1 MTYLEQKRLEAQE
14 NYEAE
19 VAYFKSQEPM
29 FKKYIEEERE
39 KQAKE
44 MSGSLFGMLS
54 GQSGPLAM
62 ITKLEADKEKALL
75 GAEPQ
80 AEGKKIEVIG
90 EK

>member
-1 MTYLEQKRLEAQE
+1 
-14 NYEAE
+14 
-19 VAYFKSQEPM
+19 M

-39 KQAKE
+39 KQTKE

-62 ITKLEADKEKALL
+62 ITKLESDKEKALL

-90 EK
+90 EKK